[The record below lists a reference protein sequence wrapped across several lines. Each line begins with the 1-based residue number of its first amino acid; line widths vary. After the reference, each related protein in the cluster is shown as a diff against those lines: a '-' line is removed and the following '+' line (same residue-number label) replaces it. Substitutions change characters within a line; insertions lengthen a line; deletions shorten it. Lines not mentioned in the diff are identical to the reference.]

1 LFKPFHS
8 IALSGEEWVPQI
20 EKVRLASI
28 QDQSFQKQVDH
39 WTTKK
44 FGFRELSVRAYNQV
58 LYSVFNEVTH
68 FIERGRDGYLFE
80 KNYRKSVCGEN
91 LISQSELELKLDS
104 MNVLASLLADKGKK
118 LIVLIAPNK
127 YRFYSEK
134 VDLECNPDQTNYGLF
149 KAGFEKADY
158 TVFDFIEL
166 FPKMKTEYPL
176 MPRSGTHWSL
186 YGAFMSATMVQDSLV
201 RWGYAGAPLEISAF
215 ETDIHPRETDKD
227 LHDLLNVMTFAP
239 AEELAYP
246 KSDYHDEKKPRI
258 LVVGDSFYET
268 FYRNGIH
275 SNVYHKE
282 SKHLYYNKKMFGQD
296 RSTGQLINQHDV
308 AIELEKSDV
317 VMIVSN
323 EVALGTFGWGFLTD
337 AIDILNE

>member
-1 LFKPFHS
+1 
-8 IALSGEEWVPQI
+8 
-20 EKVRLASI
+20 
-28 QDQSFQKQVDH
+28 
-39 WTTKK
+39 
-44 FGFRELSVRAYNQV
+44 
-58 LYSVFNEVTH
+58 
-68 FIERGRDGYLFE
+68 
-80 KNYRKSVCGEN
+80 
-91 LISQSELELKLDS
+91 
-104 MNVLASLLADKGKK
+104 
-118 LIVLIAPNK
+118 
-127 YRFYSEK
+127 
-134 VDLECNPDQTNYGLF
+134 
-149 KAGFEKADY
+149 
-158 TVFDFIEL
+158 
-166 FPKMKTEYPL
+166 MKTEYPL